1 MPGLSSQLVGI
12 DLNWYVLGA
21 RAMTLG
27 LVLDSDHSFDPD
39 EIAILASA
47 YENALRELRLINRE
61 DPATLT
67 VAQRIVDLAKQGE
80 RNPARLRDAA
90 VKALRLEP

>member
-1 MPGLSSQLVGI
+1 
-12 DLNWYVLGA
+12 
-21 RAMTLG
+21 MTLG
-27 LVLDSDHSFDPD
+27 LVLGSDHSFDPD

-67 VAQRIVDLAKQGE
+67 VAHRIIDLAKQGE

-90 VKALRLEP
+90 VEALRLEP

>member
-1 MPGLSSQLVGI
+1 
-12 DLNWYVLGA
+12 
-21 RAMTLG
+21 MTLG
-27 LVLDSDHSFDPD
+27 VVLGHDHSFDPD

-47 YENALRELRLINRE
+47 YENALRELRLTDRE

-67 VAQRIVDLAKQGE
+67 VAHRIIDLAKQGE

-90 VKALRLEP
+90 VKELRLQP